1 MMKKIWL
8 VVSFVIFA
16 TFLNANDSDLSYV
29 KTNFTKNL
37 DSIIDIVKNK
47 NISKDERDSKIVKIV
62 TPMFNFE
69 LMAKLSLGKYQWE
82 ALSNKDQ
89 KRFIDVYVNRMKKSY
104 SSKLDSYNN
113 QKVNIS
119 NIIQIRKN
127 RIVLKT
133 DINSNSNKHF
143 KVTYKFY
150 KPKRELKN
158 KNRWLIYDV
167 EIMGVSIIKTDK
179 SQFRDFLKNKTI
191 KELMNNLEKI

>member
-1 MMKKIWL
+1 MKKIWL

-16 TFLNANDSDLSYV
+16 TFLNANDSDVSYV

-37 DSIIDIVKNK
+37 DSIIDTVKNK
-47 NISKDERDSKIVKIV
+47 NISKDERDSKIVKIL

-69 LMAKLSLGKYQWE
+69 LMAKLSLGKQWRV
-82 ALSNKDQ
+82 LDNKDK
-89 KRFIDVYVNRMKKSY
+89 KRFVSLYVKRMKKSY
-104 SSKLDSYNN
+104 SSKLDTYNN

-119 NIIQIRKN
+119 NIIQIKRN
-127 RIVLKT
+127 RIFLKT

-150 KPKRELKN
+150 KPKRELRN

-167 EIMGVSIIKTDK
+167 EIMGVSILKTDK